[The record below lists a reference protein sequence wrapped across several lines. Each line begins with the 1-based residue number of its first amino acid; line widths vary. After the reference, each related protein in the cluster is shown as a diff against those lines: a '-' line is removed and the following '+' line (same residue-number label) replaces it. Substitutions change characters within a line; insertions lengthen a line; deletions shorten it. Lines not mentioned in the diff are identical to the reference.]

1 MQKKRIPG
9 GPPGSEG
16 PKFEDFDFAY
26 ESEQIQKMATQSDK
40 ANLADIDRQLAA
52 ANKEI
57 ERLAGRV
64 SHLGRSGAQQI
75 KAQEYENKVIET
87 KRFLESE
94 REQVVQILEAKKES
108 LPQSYS
114 SAAEEKNIAGK
125 AIQGPPQI
133 SQAPVVEGPKYTAI
147 TNPMDPFTIGLEKA
161 PAVEPEKPK
170 PTAVGQIRRE
180 KSTSK
185 EVKLDTGEVIKY
197 ESPGSLVLPE
207 VTVGRTDSGKVIK
220 STEPVEKYLKKRML
234 MSDQQ
239 VMEEYNK
246 MGADYQAKLAQEQID
261 QAKYEFDYGK
271 GEMKY
276 TTGDEF
282 ERVSSQEMFVRSSGR
297 DNQEVVPASDAN
309 KAAQSDIIKRGGKEG
324 TFERAVFRSKSAE
337 ERARENAKIARKKA
351 AANKKA
357 IAAQKKQD
365 KNIRQRGN
373 KNLIGTTTD
382 MSITAGPPY
391 LGRPFEVK
399 PPESKIKDTPK
410 PGGSFEIPSAVKA
423 AAAAKVAAA
432 IKKSKGLGMLSVP
445 IMTKGSAEQIFKDF
459 LGKKDYSS

>member
-9 GPPGSEG
+9 TPPGSQG

-57 ERLAGRV
+57 ERLSGRV
-64 SHLGRSGAQQI
+64 SQLGRSGAQRI
-75 KAQEYENKVIET
+75 KAQEYENKVINT

-94 REQVVQILEAKKES
+94 REQVVKILEEKKAS

-114 SAAEEKNIAGK
+114 SAAEEKNIARK

-133 SQAPVVEGPKYTAI
+133 KQAPVVEGPKYTAI

-170 PTAVGQIRRE
+170 PTAVGEIRR
-180 KSTSK
+180 KKPTLK
-185 EVKLDTGEVIKY
+185 EVTLDTGEVIKY

-207 VTVGRTDSGKVIK
+207 VTVGRTDTGKVIK
-220 STEPVEKYLKKRML
+220 STEPVKKYLNKRML

-246 MGADYQAKLAQEQID
+246 MGADYQFKLAQEQID

-297 DNQEVVPASDAN
+297 DNQEVVPATEAN
-309 KAAQSDIIKRGGKEG
+309 KAAESDRIKRGGKEG
-324 TFERAVFRSKSAE
+324 TFERALFRSKGPE
-337 ERARENAKIARKKA
+337 ERARENAKIAREKS
-351 AANKKA
+351 AANKRAIELQKA
-357 IAAQKKQD
+357 QD
-365 KNIRQRGN
+365 KNIRQAGN
-373 KNLIGTTTD
+373 RRLTD
-382 MSITAGPPY
+382 TY
-391 LGRPFEVK
+391 LGTESKGKPFKVT
-399 PPESKIKDTPK
+399 PPKSKIKDTPKPK
-410 PGGSFEIPSAVKA
+410 PGGSFEIPPAVKA

-432 IKKSKGLGMLSVP
+432 IKKSKGLSMLNVP
-445 IMTKGSAEQIFKDF
+445 IMTRGSAEQIFKDF